1 MGWLLSLLK
10 LRQNGSFIILQCV
23 CACACTHPCT
33 YVCVNRDFGEH
44 RATVGIQLLTLGRG
58 SLLNQVDQPKV
69 RLHLTRE
76 TRVGWWPSAVIW
88 KRTNIPKVPKKREK
102 ERKFQILGQMSEISG
117 GTKAQKWN
125 PRKQKQGRDECGTGN
140 EDLGCWGN
148 PWPWYWALHILT
160 YGWELGLASL
170 AHRGKCSECNRLG
183 QAEEV
188 ERELIPVAG
197 ICFSLHSAEECNL
210 RQALG
215 AMARLPDFSLW
226 NLTCVVFF
234 TMIVLR
240 QMFGL

>member
-1 MGWLLSLLK
+1 MGHLSF
-10 LRQNGSFIILQCV
+10 RSV

-69 RLHLTRE
+69 RLYLTRE

-88 KRTNIPKVPKKREK
+88 QRTNIPKVPEKREK

-140 EDLGCWGN
+140 EHLGC
-148 PWPWYWALHILT
+148 
-160 YGWELGLASL
+160 
-170 AHRGKCSECNRLG
+170 
-183 QAEEV
+183 
-188 ERELIPVAG
+188 
-197 ICFSLHSAEECNL
+197 
-210 RQALG
+210 
-215 AMARLPDFSLW
+215 
-226 NLTCVVFF
+226 
-234 TMIVLR
+234 
-240 QMFGL
+240 